1 MMLRGSRKL
10 EGGLMLTTLRR
21 GLSDENWMRVA
32 KSTNKQGLLLM
43 ISGTDIIFQEAIS

>member
-1 MMLRGSRKL
+1 MMLKRSRKL

-32 KSTNKQGLLLM
+32 KSTNRQGLLLM
-43 ISGTDIIFQEAIS
+43 ISGTDIIFRQPL